1 MSHRLR
7 WFAAN
12 FEEAGCAAMLG
23 FMAALAFV
31 NILARYLTNFSLAFT
46 EEIEVS
52 LLVWLT
58 LLGAAAGFKH
68 GVHLGLTFI
77 VDRFPRWARRGLA
90 VVTAALAVGLFLALI
105 WFGIGQIRA
114 EIRTATTSE
123 ALGIPQWIYTLGLPV
138 GGAILIGRAS
148 QAMWRALRRHTAPL

>member
-1 MSHRLR
+1 MSERLR

-12 FEEAGCAAMLG
+12 FEEVCCAVMLAV
-23 FMAALAFV
+23 MTALAFA

-77 VDRFPRWARRGLA
+77 VDRFPRWTRRSLTVAG
-90 VVTAALAVGLFLALI
+90 TALAAGLFLALI
-105 WFGIGQIRA
+105 WFGFWQLVDEAKTG
-114 EIRTATTSE
+114 TTSE

-138 GGAILIGRAS
+138 GGALMIGRAV
-148 QAMWRALRRHTAPL
+148 QAARRGLRAGVGL

>member
-1 MSHRLR
+1 MPDRLR
-7 WFAAN
+7 WFASN
-12 FEEAGCAAMLG
+12 FEEACCAVMLG
-23 FMAALAFV
+23 AMTALAFA

-68 GVHLGLTFI
+68 GAHLGLTFI
-77 VDRFPRWARRGLA
+77 VDRFPRGARRALA
-90 VVTAALAVGLFLALI
+90 LAGAALAVGLFLALI
-105 WFGIGQIRA
+105 WFGFWQLVDEAKTG
-114 EIRTATTSE
+114 TTSE

-138 GGAILIGRAS
+138 GGATMIGRVV
-148 QAMWRALRRHTAPL
+148 QAAGRALRLRGPQ

>member
-12 FEEAGCAAMLG
+12 FEEACCAAVVGAMSV
-23 FMAALAFV
+23 LAFL

-46 EEIEVS
+46 EEVEVS

-68 GVHLGLTFI
+68 GAHLGLTFI
-77 VDRFPRWARRGLA
+77 VGRFPRWARRG
-90 VVTAALAVGLFLALI
+90 VTVGGTALAVGLFLALA
-105 WFGIGQIRA
+105 WFGLWQLLDEAKMG
-114 EIRTATTSE
+114 TTSE
-123 ALGIPQWIYTLGLPV
+123 ALGIPQWLYTLALPV
-138 GGAILIGRAS
+138 GGIIMIGRAV
-148 QAMWRALRRHTAPL
+148 QATRRALRGEAAR

>member
-1 MSHRLR
+1 MSARLR

-12 FEEAGCAAMLG
+12 FEEACCAAMVG
-23 FMAALAFV
+23 VMSVLAFL

-46 EEIEVS
+46 EEVEVS

-77 VDRFPRWARRGLA
+77 VERLPRRARRA
-90 VVTAALAVGLFLALI
+90 VAAGGTVLAVGLFLALA
-105 WFGIGQIRA
+105 WFGLWQLVDEA
-114 EIRTATTSE
+114 KMATTSE
-123 ALGIPQWIYTLGLPV
+123 ALGIPQWLYTLALPV
-138 GGAILIGRAS
+138 GGIIMIGRAV
-148 QAMWRALRRHTAPL
+148 QAARRGARDEPPR